1 MRTANEWLRGPRLWI
16 VLVVAGL
23 GAGFILGALLP
34 GGSGEQHAHGPR
46 AAAEGGAETPPGVRQ
61 MYTCSMHP
69 QVRSPNPNDRCPI
82 CGMELIPVPLDE
94 GDDDRELPR
103 LSVSPRAAA
112 LMQLE
117 VWPVERR
124 DVQAPV
130 RLFGRIEVDETRLRT
145 VSAWAPGRLERLHV
159 DTTGTTVRAGQPM
172 VDLYSPPLIAAQDEL
187 LQARRAERE
196 LADGGIDIVRE
207 SARLTVEAARE
218 RLRLL
223 GLSRDQIAR
232 MEVDGR
238 ASDRLVIPAPVGG
251 VVIERLAA
259 QGDYVETGQPIY
271 RLADL
276 STLWLQLEVY
286 EADLGSLSVG
296 GQVRFTTQ
304 SLPGAEVEGTIA
316 FIEPLVGA
324 ARTVRVRVELPNPD
338 GRLKPGMFARGVAT
352 APGADSVEAPLVIPA
367 SAPLVTGRRAVVYVQ
382 QPDAGRPTFEA
393 REIELG
399 ARAGDWQIVTAGLE
413 PGELVVS
420 HGAFKIDS
428 ELQIRGR
435 PSMMQP
441 AGGAPPGHQH
451 GEQAAASEAA
461 TPVAAPPA
469 RSETAAAAEQGP
481 LEAPAAF
488 RADLGAVVE
497 AQFDVVRALA
507 ADDPEAA
514 RAAARAVD
522 AALHGV
528 DGAALEGAPARDTWN
543 RLAREMHERLG
554 GIIAAANLDGQ
565 RADFEPFSDALTAA
579 VGVFGVAT
587 ARPVY
592 RAVCPMVHG
601 RDGYW
606 LQEEEQI
613 ANPYYGAAMLRCGAI
628 VDTLV
633 PGGHEGHR
641 P

>member
-1 MRTANEWLRGPRLWI
+1 MRTAKEWLRGPRLWI

-23 GAGFILGALLP
+23 GAGFVLGALLP
-34 GGSGEQHAHGPR
+34 GGGGERQAHGPQ
-46 AAAEGGAETPPGVRQ
+46 AIPGGAETPPGARQ

-69 QVRSPNPNDRCPI
+69 QVRSPNPDDRCPI

-124 DVQAPV
+124 DVEAPV

-159 DTTGTTVRAGQPM
+159 DTTGTAVRAGQPM
-172 VDLYSPPLIAAQDEL
+172 VELYSPPLVAAQDEL
-187 LQARRAERE
+187 LQALRAERE
-196 LADGGIDIVRE
+196 LAEGGIEIVRE

-223 GLSRDQIAR
+223 GLSRDQVAR
-232 MEVDGR
+232 MEADGR
-238 ASDRLVIPAPVGG
+238 ASDRLVIAAPVGG

-296 GQVRFTTQ
+296 GRVRFATQ
-304 SLPGAEVEGTIA
+304 SLPGAEFDGTIA
-316 FIEPLVGA
+316 FIEPVVGA

-352 APGADSVEAPLVIPA
+352 SPGVDSTDAPLVIPA

-441 AGGAPPGHQH
+441 AGGAAPGHQH
-451 GEQAAASEAA
+451 GEPVRGASPAARAG
-461 TPVAAPPA
+461 AAPSAP
-469 RSETAAAAEQGP
+469 STAAAEQGS
-481 LEAPAAF
+481 LEAPASF
-488 RADLGAVVE
+488 RAELGAVVE

-514 RAAARAVD
+514 RAAAQAVD

-528 DGAALEGAPARDTWN
+528 DGTALEGAPAREAWN
-543 RLAREMHERLG
+543 RHAREMHEGLG
-554 GIIAAANLDGQ
+554 GMIGAANLDGQ
-565 RADFEPFSDALTAA
+565 RAAFEPFSDALTAA
-579 VGVFGVAT
+579 VQVFGAET
-587 ARPVY
+587 SRPVY
-592 RAVCPMVHG
+592 RAMCPMVQG
-601 RDGYW
+601 RDGFW

-633 PGGHEGHR
+633 PDPHEGHR